1 MRTFFYKYLTF
12 SFRLDTVILMSYRY
26 DIRPVFDD
34 PHTVVAW
41 EVIDISGR
49 PYPTGDRFPTKDQ
62 ALRCAKR
69 MGRRR

>member
-1 MRTFFYKYLTF
+1 
-12 SFRLDTVILMSYRY
+12 MSYRY
-26 DIRPVFDD
+26 DIRPVFSD

-49 PYPTGDRFPTKDQ
+49 PYPMGYVFPTKDQ

-69 MGRRR
+69 MGRR